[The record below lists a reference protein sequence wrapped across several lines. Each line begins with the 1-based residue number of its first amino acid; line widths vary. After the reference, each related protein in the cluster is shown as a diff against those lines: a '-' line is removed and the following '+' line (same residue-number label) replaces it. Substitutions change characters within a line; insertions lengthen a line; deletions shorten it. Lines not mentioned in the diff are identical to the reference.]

1 MCLTIFTP
9 EFSVSNVL
17 SFKMFLLEL
26 FVGKVY
32 LDFQIIFKKLQI
44 TYNLKDNKNKLFL
57 RFLLPL

>member
-1 MCLTIFTP
+1 MCLTILTP
-9 EFSVSNVL
+9 EFSDSNVL

>member
-1 MCLTIFTP
+1 MCLTILTP

>member
-1 MCLTIFTP
+1 MCLTILTP

-44 TYNLKDNKNKLFL
+44 AYNLKDNKNKLFL

>member
-1 MCLTIFTP
+1 MCLTILTP
-9 EFSVSNVL
+9 ELSVSNVL